1 MDLSP
6 GGVLVKAHRILPP
19 GSSLSLR
26 LHLSG
31 RMKPVVAT
39 GLVVRI
45 LEGNQMG
52 IHFDRLNFTESERL
66 QEYLLPLV
74 LTETTRSSTIAVF

>member
-1 MDLSP
+1 
-6 GGVLVKAHRILPP
+6 
-19 GSSLSLR
+19 
-26 LHLSG
+26 
-31 RMKPVVAT
+31 MKPIVAT

-52 IHFDRLNFTESERL
+52 IHFDRLDFTESERL

-74 LTETTRSSTIAVF
+74 VADTTRPSATAL